1 MTKTNIL
8 TQAVTD
14 SDHAWGNPTASIV
27 LVEYGD
33 LQCPHCGRAFPI
45 IRELKQDMNEFV
57 KFIFRH
63 FPLSKIHPQAK
74 QAAVATEAA
83 ARQHMFWPM
92 HDMIFE
98 HQKRLTNTALFEY
111 AAILELDLSKFTMDV
126 KDEELH
132 KKVDNDF
139 MSGLRSGVN
148 ATPSFFINGQL
159 YQQSWEGNDLRNY
172 LLSLV

>member
-1 MTKTNIL
+1 MINSL

-14 SDHAWGNPTASIV
+14 SDHIWGNPNASIV

-45 IRELKQDMNEFV
+45 IRQIKQDMKESIKFV
-57 KFIFRH
+57 FRH
-63 FPLSKIHPQAK
+63 FPLTKIHPQAK
-74 QAAVATEAA
+74 PAALATEAA
-83 ARQHMFWPM
+83 ARQNRFWQM

-98 HQKRLTNTALFEY
+98 NQKRLTNTALIEY
-111 AAILELDLSKFTMDV
+111 ATALELDLDRFQTDL
-126 KDEELH
+126 KDELLH
-132 KKVDNDF
+132 KKVDSDF

-148 ATPSFFINGQL
+148 ATPSFFINGQR
-159 YQQSWEGNDLRNY
+159 YQQSWEGNDLKNY